1 MKLGLLV
8 NSQNSLEIISNLKFK
23 ATELFKV
30 TKFVQLAIE
39 EINSFN
45 KIKEKKIKEFGEEK
59 TINNKP
65 VFEVKPE
72 NKEQFFTEMEE
83 LLNQDIEL
91 EVPEISLE
99 AFGDIEMSPK
109 EFLSLKWLIK
119 ED

>member
-72 NKEQFFTEMEE
+72 NKEQFFAEMEE

-91 EVPEISLE
+91 EVPEISLD